1 MAEHGPHLTR
11 YLEGLPAG
19 WASHPGARVR
29 AATLN
34 TGVDLLGL
42 RPEPEMPEPLRALL
56 AESPPGRHHIPEVL
70 NQALY
75 AWIRDARFEDDE
87 SFYAFTDKVF
97 QRFYASPV
105 YRVAFLMARPELLA
119 GTSARL
125 WGWVRTGSR
134 LEVQI
139 RQDRELVLRLQYPL
153 GLFAALHAEMLRRGL
168 GIAYR
173 ATRGVEGLEIE
184 TVEHTLD
191 ELRYRLRWERH

>member
-1 MAEHGPHLTR
+1 MGIASGGAGPRGHHEHRGGPPR
-11 YLEGLPAG
+11 A
-19 WASHPGARVR
+19 AAGARDAG
-29 AATLN
+29 AAPGLVG
-34 TGVDLLGL
+34 GV
-42 RPEPEMPEPLRALL
+42 A
-56 AESPPGRHHIPEVL
+56 PGRHHIPEVL

-75 AWIRDARFEDDE
+75 SWIRDARFEDDE

-134 LEVQI
+134 LEVQS

-153 GLFAALHAEMLRRGL
+153 GLFGALHAEMLRRGL

-191 ELRYRLRWERH
+191 ELRYRLRWDRH